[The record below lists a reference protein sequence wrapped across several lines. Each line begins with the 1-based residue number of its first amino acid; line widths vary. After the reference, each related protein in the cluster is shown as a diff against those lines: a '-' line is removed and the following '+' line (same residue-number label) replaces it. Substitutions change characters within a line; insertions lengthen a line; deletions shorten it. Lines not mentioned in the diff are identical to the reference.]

1 MKEMLIADM
10 LKKRQ
15 QISNKVGLI
24 PSSKWCDVYYSG
36 SAVVKDAIVIFKN
49 RGNDAICGVGVFSS
63 PTKMRLTPVYLS
75 DGWGNSLSKPGEE
88 IDVYLYNEKN
98 NTMILCR
105 VDTLA
110 NGIYVYKLIQGKMGE
125 RIWIQTL
132 EEIGDVEVSCQKQ

>member
-1 MKEMLIADM
+1 MKEMPIADM

-36 SAVVKDAIVIFKN
+36 EVVAKNAIVIFKN
-49 RGNDAICGVGVFSS
+49 KNNGAICGVGVFSS

-88 IDVYLYNEKN
+88 IDVYFYNEKN
-98 NTMILCR
+98 NTMILCS
-105 VDTLA
+105 VSTLA
-110 NGIYVYKLIQGKMGE
+110 NGIYVDKLIQGKMGE
-125 RIWIQTL
+125 RIWIQTI
-132 EEIGDVEVSCQKQ
+132 EEIGDVEVLCQRQ